1 MKRFEPNLLLA
12 ISCFFALLLV
22 VITASAW
29 GPRIGLVRNPLL
41 AIICAGGFVLLNPM
55 LQRRTG
61 QAPRPPMINPET
73 PGTAVWAG
81 LFPLIMVGLAALPV
95 FRPGPDYGLVVII
108 AAVMFGVTVESAL
121 KARNVR

>member
-1 MKRFEPNLLLA
+1 LRRFEPNLLLA

-22 VITASAW
+22 VIAASAF
-29 GPRIGLVRNPLL
+29 GPPIGLVRNPLL
-41 AIICAGGFVLLNPM
+41 AVICAGGFVLLNPL

-61 QAPRPPMINPET
+61 QAPRPPMINPDT
-73 PGTAVWAG
+73 SGAVLWAG
-81 LFPLIMVGLAALPV
+81 LFPLILFGMAAVPV
-95 FRPGPDYGLVVII
+95 FRPGPDYGLLVII